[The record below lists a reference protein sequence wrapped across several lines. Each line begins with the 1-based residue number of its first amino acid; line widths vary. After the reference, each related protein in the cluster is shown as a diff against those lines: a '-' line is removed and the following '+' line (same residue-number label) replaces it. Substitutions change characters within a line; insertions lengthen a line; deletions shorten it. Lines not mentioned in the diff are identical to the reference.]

1 MTAIAIDD
9 HVVWTL
15 AKLSFDKL
23 EQMLKGR
30 GGGNTMSVVQLEE
43 NK

>member
-30 GGGNTMSVVQLEE
+30 GGGEHDECRTAGGE
-43 NK
+43 